1 MKSIT
6 VQTVYKCVICVM
18 DLNRQNI
25 TLEGAVL
32 QLGPI
37 HFTQIIE

>member
-6 VQTVYKCVICVM
+6 VQTVYKCVM

-32 QLGPI
+32 QPSPI